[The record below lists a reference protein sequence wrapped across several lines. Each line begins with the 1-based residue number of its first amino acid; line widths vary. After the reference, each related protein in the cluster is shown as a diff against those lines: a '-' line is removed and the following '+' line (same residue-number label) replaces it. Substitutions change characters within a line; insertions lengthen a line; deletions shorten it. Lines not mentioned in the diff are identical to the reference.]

1 MMRFLRRTFGRR
13 SVRRYMSE
21 RDGGRGGGNSGA
33 REPATVAGAG
43 VRSATPVPTGT
54 MVHIPAA
61 GNSKSVLTCRVQLL
75 DGTDVS
81 VELPKSAKGQD
92 LFDQIAYHLDL
103 VEIEY
108 FSLQFMD
115 VFQVSHWL
123 DATKPI
129 KKQVKIGPPYCF
141 HFRIKFYS
149 SEPNNLREEF
159 TRYLFV
165 LQLRQDILCGKL
177 KCPYDTDVELA
188 AYCLQAELGDCEP
201 LEHSPELVS
210 EFRFNPNQT
219 EDMEVD
225 IFTQWKDCR
234 GKSPAQ
240 AELCYLNKAKWLE
253 MYGVD
258 MHIVKGRDGY
268 EYSLGLTP
276 TGILIFEGSNKIGLF
291 FWPKITQ
298 LDFKK
303 NKLTL
308 VVVEDDEQGREQ
320 EHTFVFRLDNSKACK
335 HLWRCAVENHAF
347 FRLRALTQNK
357 EGQSD
362 FMRLGSRF
370 RFSGRTEYEATHK
383 SRLRRRSTFERRP
396 SKRYPSRRHS
406 TIKGSNVVKYG
417 HASSQNNAGIC
428 GYQTPY
434 MCNIPSVQQ
443 HWHSSNVS
451 HPLVAPLLNSAD
463 LQQFSVEEN
472 GGTPFAAGRHHLP
485 NRGLITLELEDT
497 GTYPGMPSPSKLSS
511 AVLPHYEE
519 VGICFKQLEV
529 ETSKVTGQWPSLHIN
544 MNNKGEE
551 KKLLEK
557 GLHSPASPSSIP
569 DQMKSNIIKAQMD
582 AALKVGTQFKKEEPV
597 LSSHSK
603 SSGTQVDGVRSLD
616 PPQDGTPVSGVQ
628 EKQRVKPSRARKL
641 TRQYSFNH
649 SDEDDLPPALAAACR
664 SSPPPVCKQPDPGVQ
679 PLQYPTCIKN
689 NLEEEHTEL
698 AAPGDLLM
706 DFTKATPLIKTVPAH
721 PFSPLSQFPVELTE
735 SLLQCYDFPPSPG
748 KSSSVTPLHVVRA
761 PNDPSKSSSVTFVH
775 AARPVTN
782 PGKSSITTVH
792 AIRHLTDPGKCSVTT
807 VHAVRPLTDPGKSSS
822 VLPLHAHRHRT
833 DPEASSSV
841 MPLHAVR
848 YPSDPGKSSIIPL
861 HAVRHP
867 TDPGVS
873 SSVMPL
879 HAIRY
884 LSDPLPPI
892 QHTASPTNSGDNLRR
907 ELDREKIM
915 KRLLMTEL

>member
-13 SVRRYMSE
+13 SVRRYTDE
-21 RDGGRGGGNSGA
+21 RDGGRGGGSAAVRDLG
-33 REPATVAGAG
+33 TVAGAG
-43 VRSATPVPTGT
+43 VRSSTPVPSGT

-61 GNSKSVLTCRVQLL
+61 GNSKSILTCKVQLL

-81 VELPKSAKGQD
+81 VELPKNAKGQD
-92 LFDQIAYHLDL
+92 LLDQIAYHLDL
-103 VEIEY
+103 VEVDY
-108 FSLQFMD
+108 FSLQFID
-115 VFQVSHWL
+115 VYQVSHWL
-123 DATKPI
+123 DCTKPI
-129 KKQVKIGPPYCF
+129 KKQVKIGPYSF
-141 HFRIKFYS
+141 YFRIKFYS

-177 KCPYDTDVELA
+177 KCPYDIGVELA

-219 EDMEVD
+219 EDMEID
-225 IFTQWKDCR
+225 IFARWKDCR

-258 MHIVKGRDGY
+258 MHTVKGRDGY

-320 EHTFVFRLDNSKACK
+320 EHTFVFRLDNSRACK

-347 FRLRALTQNK
+347 FRLRAPTQTK
-357 EGQSD
+357 EGRSD

-383 SRLRRRSTFERRP
+383 SRLRRTSTFERRP

-406 TIKGSNVVKYG
+406 MIKGPSAMKYG
-417 HASSQNNAGIC
+417 HPSSQNNAGIC

-434 MCNIPSVQQ
+434 MCNIPPVQQ

-451 HPLVAPLLNSAD
+451 HPLIAPLLNSTD

-472 GGTPFAAGRHHLP
+472 GGTPFTGKTGGRHHHANL
-485 NRGLITLELEDT
+485 GLMTLELEDT
-497 GTYPGMPSPSKLSS
+497 DAYAGMPSPSKLSS
-511 AVLPHYEE
+511 TVLPHYEE

-529 ETSKVTGQWPSLHIN
+529 EAGKLTGQWPSLHIN

-557 GLHSPASPSSIP
+557 GLHSPASPSSVP

-582 AALKVGTQFKKEEPV
+582 AALKVGAQFKKEEPV
-597 LSSHSK
+597 LSSQTK
-603 SSGTQVDGVRSLD
+603 SSDTPVDSVRSIE
-616 PPQDGTPVSGVQ
+616 PPQDSISVSGVQ
-628 EKQRVKPSRARKL
+628 EKQRPKAPRLRKL

-649 SDEDDLPPALAAACR
+649 SDEDDLPPALAAATR
-664 SSPPPVCKQPDPGVQ
+664 NSPPPVSKQSNSDVQ
-679 PLQYPTCIKN
+679 LQYPTCIKN
-689 NLEEEHTEL
+689 SLEEDHTEL
-698 AAPGDLLM
+698 ASPGDLLM
-706 DFTKATPLIKTVPAH
+706 DFTEATPLIKTVPAH
-721 PFSPLSQFPVELTE
+721 PFSPLPQFPVELAD

-748 KSSSVTPLHVVRA
+748 KPSPVMPLHVGRA
-761 PNDPSKSSSVTFVH
+761 PNDLSKSSSVTFIH
-775 AARPVTN
+775 ATRPLTN
-782 PGKSSITTVH
+782 PGKSS
-792 AIRHLTDPGKCSVTT
+792 VTT
-807 VHAVRPLTDPGKSSS
+807 VHAMRHLNDPGKLSS
-822 VLPLHAHRHRT
+822 VLPLHANRPRT
-833 DPEASSSV
+833 DPEVSSSV
-841 MPLHAVR
+841 MPLHAIR
-848 YPSDPGKSSIIPL
+848 YPSDPGKSSVTPL
-861 HAVRHP
+861 HAARHL

-873 SSVMPL
+873 SSAMPL

-884 LSDPLPPI
+884 LSDPLPPV
-892 QHTASPTNSGDNLRR
+892 QHTASPTDSADNVRR